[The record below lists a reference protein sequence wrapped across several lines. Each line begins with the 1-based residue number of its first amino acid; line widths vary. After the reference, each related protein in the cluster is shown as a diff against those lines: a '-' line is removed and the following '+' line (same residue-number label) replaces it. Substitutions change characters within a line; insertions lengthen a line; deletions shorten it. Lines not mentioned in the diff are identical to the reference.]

1 MCVCV
6 CWTTTHLEATTFCVC
21 VCVTGHV
28 LPTIVADF
36 LTYGWKHRILNFR
49 NGLWKHR
56 KQKRRPKTIE
66 NILRLI
72 KTIKF
77 DVFTFK
83 NFSAWK
89 RQKRVQIFEILHF
102 QKRQIWQF
110 NSVNFMKILQKR
122 IRRFL
127 NSTILP
133 SPILARVFKNRFFA
147 CVCVTAQLQLFAS
160 YNFLRVCVCCHWFCD
175 VNEFWRVG
183 LKTSNFKFSK
193 RFVKTS
199 KAKTST

>member
-1 MCVCV
+1 MKILQTQIRRFWNSTILPSPILARVFKNRFFACVCV
-6 CWTTTHLEATTFCVC
+6 CWTTTHLQATTFCVC

-56 KQKRRPKTIE
+56 KQKRRRKTIG

-83 NFSAWK
+83 NFWAWK

-122 IRRFL
+122 IRRF
-127 NSTILP
+127 
-133 SPILARVFKNRFFA
+133 
-147 CVCVTAQLQLFAS
+147 
-160 YNFLRVCVCCHWFCD
+160 
-175 VNEFWRVG
+175 
-183 LKTSNFKFSK
+183 
-193 RFVKTS
+193 
-199 KAKTST
+199 

>member
-1 MCVCV
+1 LRVCVCV
-6 CWTTTHLEATTFCVC
+6 CWTTTHFEATTFCVC

-56 KQKRRPKTIE
+56 KQKRRPKAIE

-110 NSVNFMKILQKR
+110 DSVNFMKILQKQ

-133 SPILARVFKNRFFA
+133 SPILARVFKNRFLR
-147 CVCVTAQLQLFAS
+147 VCVSLLS
-160 YNFLRVCVCCHWFCD
+160 YNFLQATTFCVCVCVVTD
-175 VNEFWRVG
+175 
-183 LKTSNFKFSK
+183 
-193 RFVKTS
+193 FV
-199 KAKTST
+199 TSTNFGV